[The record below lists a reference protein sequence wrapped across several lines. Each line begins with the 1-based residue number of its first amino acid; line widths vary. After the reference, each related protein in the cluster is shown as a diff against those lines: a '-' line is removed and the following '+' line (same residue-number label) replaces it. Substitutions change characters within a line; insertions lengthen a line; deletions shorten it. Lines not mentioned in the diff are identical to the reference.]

1 MMESIRKKDSI
12 SKPKLIFMVLL
23 AVLLLIQLAR
33 PQKNT
38 STSPA
43 GKAFVDTFKV
53 DSRVNAIL
61 AASCYDCHSNSTN
74 YPWYSE
80 IQPMAWLMEKHVN
93 DGKEK
98 LNFDELPSYGSRR
111 LNSKFTQITKQVEQG
126 KMPLNS
132 YLWMHAGSRLSME
145 DKELLVNYFNSLTD
159 NE

>member
-1 MMESIRKKDSI
+1 MEGMRKKNAI
-12 SKPKLIFMVLL
+12 SKSKLVFMVLL
-23 AVLLLIQLAR
+23 AVLLLIQLVR

-38 STSPA
+38 SASPA

-53 DSRVNAIL
+53 GKQVDAIL
-61 AASCYDCHSNSTN
+61 AVSCYDCHSNNTN

-80 IQPMAWLMEKHVN
+80 IQPMAWLMEKHIL

-98 LNFDELPSYGSRR
+98 LNFDDLPPYGSRR
-111 LNSKFTQITKQVEQG
+111 LNSKFTQITKQIEQD

-132 YLWMHAGSRLSME
+132 YLWLHEGARLRME
-145 DKELLVNYFNSLTD
+145 DKKLLIDYFNSLAD

>member
-1 MMESIRKKDSI
+1 MEGMRKKNAI
-12 SKPKLIFMVLL
+12 SKSKLILMVLL
-23 AVLLLIQLAR
+23 AVLLLIQLVR

-38 STSPA
+38 AAIPA

-53 DSRVNAIL
+53 GKQVDAIL
-61 AASCYDCHSNSTN
+61 AVSCYDCHSNNTD

-80 IQPMAWLMEKHVN
+80 IQPMAWFMDKHIK

-111 LNSKFTQITKQVEQG
+111 LNSKFTQITKQIEQD

-132 YLWMHAGSRLSME
+132 YLWMHEGARLSME
-145 DKELLVNYFNSLTD
+145 DKRLLVDYFNSLMD

>member
-1 MMESIRKKDSI
+1 MEGTRKKNAI
-12 SKPKLIFMVLL
+12 SKSKLILMVLL
-23 AVLLLIQLAR
+23 AVLILIQLVR

-38 STSPA
+38 AAIPA

-53 DSRVNAIL
+53 SEQVNAIL
-61 AASCYDCHSNSTN
+61 AVSCYDCHSNNTD

-80 IQPMAWLMEKHVN
+80 IQPMAWFMDKHIK

-132 YLWMHAGSRLSME
+132 YLWMHGGARLSME
-145 DKELLVNYFNSLTD
+145 DKRLLIDYFNSLTD

>member
-1 MMESIRKKDSI
+1 MEGMRKKNAI
-12 SKPKLIFMVLL
+12 SKSKLILMVLL
-23 AVLLLIQLAR
+23 AVLLLIQLVR

-38 STSPA
+38 AAIPA

-53 DSRVNAIL
+53 SEQVNAIL
-61 AASCYDCHSNSTN
+61 AVSSYDCHSNNTD

-80 IQPMAWLMEKHVN
+80 IQPMAWLMDKHIK

-111 LNSKFTQITKQVEQG
+111 LNSKFTQITKQIEQD

-132 YLWMHAGSRLSME
+132 YLWMHEGARLSME
-145 DKELLVNYFNSLTD
+145 DKRLLVDYFNSLMD

>member
-1 MMESIRKKDSI
+1 MESIRKKGAT
-12 SKPKLIFMVLL
+12 SKPKIILMALL
-23 AVLLLIQLAR
+23 TVFLLMQLAR

-38 STSPA
+38 SSAPA

-53 DSRVNAIL
+53 DKRVNAIL

-80 IQPMAWLMEKHVN
+80 IQPMAWLMEKHVK

-98 LNFDELPSYGSRR
+98 LNFDELPSYGRR
-111 LNSKFTQITKQVEQG
+111 KLNSKFTQITKQVEQG

-145 DKELLVNYFNSLTD
+145 DKELLVNYFNSLAD

>member
-1 MMESIRKKDSI
+1 MEGMRKKNAI
-12 SKPKLIFMVLL
+12 SKSKLILMVLL
-23 AVLLLIQLAR
+23 AVLLLIQLVR

-38 STSPA
+38 AAIPA
-43 GKAFVDTFKV
+43 GKAFVDTFKL
-53 DSRVNAIL
+53 SEQVNAIL
-61 AASCYDCHSNSTN
+61 AVSCYDCHSNNTD

-80 IQPMAWLMEKHVN
+80 IQPMAWFMDKHIK

-132 YLWMHAGSRLSME
+132 YLWMHGGARLSME
-145 DKELLVNYFNSLTD
+145 DKRLLIDYFNSLTD

>member
-1 MMESIRKKDSI
+1 MEGIRKKNAI
-12 SKPKLIFMVLL
+12 SKSKLVFMVLL
-23 AVLLLIQLAR
+23 AVLLLIQLVR

-38 STSPA
+38 SASPA

-53 DSRVNAIL
+53 GKQVDAIL
-61 AASCYDCHSNSTN
+61 AVSCYDCHSNNTN

-80 IQPMAWLMEKHVN
+80 IQPMAWLMEKHIL

-98 LNFDELPSYGSRR
+98 LNFDDLPPYGSRR
-111 LNSKFTQITKQVEQG
+111 LNSKFTQITKQIEQD

-132 YLWMHAGSRLSME
+132 YLWLHEGARLRME
-145 DKELLVNYFNSLTD
+145 DKKLLIDYFNSLMD

>member
-1 MMESIRKKDSI
+1 MEGIRKKNAI
-12 SKPKLIFMVLL
+12 SKSKLVFMVLL
-23 AVLLLIQLAR
+23 AVLLLIQLVR

-38 STSPA
+38 AVIPA

-53 DSRVNAIL
+53 DKQVDAIL
-61 AASCYDCHSNSTN
+61 AVSCYDCHSNKTE

-80 IQPMAWLMEKHVN
+80 IQPMAWLMDKHIK

-111 LNSKFTQITKQVEQG
+111 LNSKFTQIITQIEQD
-126 KMPLNS
+126 KMPLTS
-132 YLWMHAGSRLSME
+132 YLWMHEGARLSLE
-145 DKELLVNYFNSLTD
+145 DKKLLVDYFNSLMD

>member
-1 MMESIRKKDSI
+1 MEGMRKKNAI
-12 SKPKLIFMVLL
+12 SKSKLILMVLL
-23 AVLLLIQLAR
+23 AVLLLIQLVR

-38 STSPA
+38 AAIPA

-53 DSRVNAIL
+53 SEQVNAIL
-61 AASCYDCHSNSTN
+61 AVSCYDCHSNNTD

-80 IQPMAWLMEKHVN
+80 IQPMAWFMDKHIK

-111 LNSKFTQITKQVEQG
+111 LNSKFTQIITQIEQD

-132 YLWMHAGSRLSME
+132 YLWMHEGARLSME
-145 DKELLVNYFNSLTD
+145 DKRLLVDYFNSLTD

>member
-1 MMESIRKKDSI
+1 MEGIRKKNAI
-12 SKPKLIFMVLL
+12 SKSKLVFMVLL
-23 AVLLLIQLAR
+23 AVLLLIQLVR

-38 STSPA
+38 SASPA

-53 DSRVNAIL
+53 GKQVDAIL
-61 AASCYDCHSNSTN
+61 AVSCYDCHSNNTN

-80 IQPMAWLMEKHVN
+80 IQPMAWLMDKHVKE
-93 DGKEK
+93 GKEK
-98 LNFDELPSYGSRR
+98 LNFDELPSYGPRK

-132 YLWMHAGSRLSME
+132 YLWMHGGARLSME
-145 DKELLVNYFNSLTD
+145 DKKLFVEYFNSLMD

>member
-1 MMESIRKKDSI
+1 MEGIRKKNAI
-12 SKPKLIFMVLL
+12 SKSKLVFMVLL

-38 STSPA
+38 AAIPA

-53 DSRVNAIL
+53 SEQVNAIL
-61 AASCYDCHSNSTN
+61 AVSCYDCHSNNTK

-80 IQPMAWLMEKHVN
+80 IQPMAWLMDKHVK

-98 LNFDELPSYGSRR
+98 LNFDELPSYGPRK

-132 YLWMHAGSRLSME
+132 YLWMHGGARLSNE
-145 DKELLVNYFNSLTD
+145 DKKLLVDYFNSLTD

>member
-1 MMESIRKKDSI
+1 MEGMRKKNAI
-12 SKPKLIFMVLL
+12 SKSKLILMVLL
-23 AVLLLIQLAR
+23 AVLLLIQLVR

-38 STSPA
+38 AAIPA

-53 DSRVNAIL
+53 SEQVNAIL
-61 AASCYDCHSNSTN
+61 AVSCYDCHSNNTD

-80 IQPMAWLMEKHVN
+80 IQPMAWFMDKHIK

-98 LNFDELPSYGSRR
+98 LNFDELSSYGSRR
-111 LNSKFTQITKQVEQG
+111 LNSKFTQITKQIEQD

-132 YLWMHAGSRLSME
+132 YLWMHEGARLSME
-145 DKELLVNYFNSLTD
+145 DKRLLVDYFNSLTD

>member
-1 MMESIRKKDSI
+1 MEGMRKKNAI
-12 SKPKLIFMVLL
+12 SKSKLILMVLL
-23 AVLLLIQLAR
+23 AVLLLIQLVR

-38 STSPA
+38 AAIPA

-53 DSRVNAIL
+53 SEQVNAIL
-61 AASCYDCHSNSTN
+61 AVSCYDCHSNNTD

-80 IQPMAWLMEKHVN
+80 IQPMAWFMDKHIK

-111 LNSKFTQITKQVEQG
+111 LNSKFTQITKQIEQD

-132 YLWMHAGSRLSME
+132 YLWMHEGARLSME
-145 DKELLVNYFNSLTD
+145 DKKLFVEYFNSLMD